1 MLINYKEKSIGNMEY
16 MHCPEIARKHGIS
29 ERQVQK
35 LCDKGRIPGVSKFE
49 YVWLIP
55 KDVEK
60 PVDGKTKIRKELQ
73 YE

>member
-35 LCDKGRIPGVSKFE
+35 CDKGRIPGVSKFE

-55 KDVEK
+55 KDVENLLMVK
-60 PVDGKTKIRKELQ
+60 QK
-73 YE
+73 

>member
-1 MLINYKEKSIGNMEY
+1 MEFLKDRYKT
-16 MHCPEIARKHGIS
+16 
-29 ERQVQK
+29 
-35 LCDKGRIPGVSKFE
+35 CDKGRIPGVSKFE